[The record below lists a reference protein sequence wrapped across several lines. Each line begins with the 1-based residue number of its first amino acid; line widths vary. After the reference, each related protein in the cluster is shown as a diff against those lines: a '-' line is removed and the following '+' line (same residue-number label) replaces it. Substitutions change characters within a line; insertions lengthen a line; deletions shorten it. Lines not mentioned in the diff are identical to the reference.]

1 MAHYSKAEKIPSGP
15 YQNKCVNGKCSGCGD
30 CCTDMLPLT
39 DKELA
44 AIKRYAKAHNLV
56 EHRQAPF
63 WDRNAA
69 DLTCPFRN
77 QQTRSCDIYP
87 VRPMICRSFI
97 CSKPTDQAYAERDAI
112 HKNRQCRSLRYEVF
126 GNIEG
131 MAFILG
137 NQLRGMGL
145 L

>member
-1 MAHYSKAEKIPSGP
+1 MQHYSKFEDIPTGN
-15 YQNKCVNGKCSGCGD
+15 YANKCVGGKCSGCGD
-30 CCTDMLPLT
+30 CCTDMLPLSG
-39 DKELA
+39 KELA
-44 AIKRYAKAHNLV
+44 NIKRYAKAHNLV

-63 WDRNAA
+63 WDRDAV

-77 QQTRSCDIYP
+77 QHTKVCEIYP
-87 VRPMICRSFI
+87 VRPEICRSFI
-97 CSKPTDQAYAERDAI
+97 CSKPTEQAYAERDAI
-112 HKNRQCRSLRYEVF
+112 HENRQVHSLRFEVF

-131 MAFILG
+131 VAFILG

>member
-97 CSKPTDQAYAERDAI
+97 CSKPTEQAYAERDAI
-112 HKNRQCRSLRYEVF
+112 HENRQVHSLRFEVF
-126 GNIEG
+126 GNPEG
-131 MAFILG
+131 VVFLMG
-137 NQLRGMGL
+137 HHLREMGL